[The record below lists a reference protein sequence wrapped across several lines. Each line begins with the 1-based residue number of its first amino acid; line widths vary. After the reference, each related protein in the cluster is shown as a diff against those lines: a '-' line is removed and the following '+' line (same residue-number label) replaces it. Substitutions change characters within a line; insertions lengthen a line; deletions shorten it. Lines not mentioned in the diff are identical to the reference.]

1 MNIPLRRAGF
11 EQPPSQGGGDSAW
24 SAARPAKADPAG
36 GGKDDMEQG
45 PPGARTRDTVLRFA
59 PLAIVVA
66 GLAVGYSLGW
76 QRYLSLMFLAES
88 HDMLRGAVD
97 RHFFLSLSAFAAV
110 YVLAVAFSF
119 PAASILTVFAGFLFG
134 WLVGGATVAVA
145 ATIGATLLFIA
156 ARSAF
161 GDVLRA
167 RVGGKA
173 ARLAAGF
180 EEDAFGYLLALRLAP
195 VFPFFVV
202 NIAPALFNV
211 SLRTFV
217 GATILGILP
226 GTFAYAYLGE
236 GLESVLEA
244 ARASGLE
251 PSLADLVTPKI
262 TLAFLALALVALIPV
277 VVRKLRR
284 GGGR

>member
-1 MNIPLRRAGF
+1 MV
-11 EQPPSQGGGDSAW
+11 
-24 SAARPAKADPAG
+24 ADR
-36 GGKDDMEQG
+36 
-45 PPGARTRDTVLRFA
+45 PGAGARHTALRFA
-59 PLAIVVA
+59 PLAIVLA
-66 GLAVGYSLGW
+66 GLVVGYALGW

-88 HDMLRGAVD
+88 HDMLRSAVD
-97 RHFFLSLSAFAAV
+97 RHYALSLAGFAAI

-119 PAASILTVFAGFLFG
+119 PAATILTVFAGFLFG
-134 WLVGGATVAVA
+134 WLAGGATVVIA
-145 ATIGATLLFIA
+145 ATVGATLLFMA

-217 GATILGILP
+217 TATLLGIVP

-236 GLESVLEA
+236 GIESVLEA

-262 TLAFLALALVALIPV
+262 TLAFLALALVALLPV
-277 VVRKLRR
+277 VVRKLNR
-284 GGGR
+284 GGSR